1 MLFQK
6 KSLPKSKPL
15 KARDNKP
22 LWRWSHIHLIF
33 FFLSVCSLLTL
44 LISIILYA
52 LISLNIPSIKSIA
65 SYQPPATTL
74 IYSNAD
80 ILIGRSY
87 SENRQLV
94 DLKQVPKLVAKAF
107 VAAEDARFFEH
118 PGVDGWSILRALI
131 RNITS
136 GSRGQGGSTITQQ
149 VARSLLLSP
158 EKTYIRKVK
167 EAILA
172 YRIDKKLSKNEILH
186 IYMNQIY
193 LGEGAYGIG
202 AAAKTYFGKDVNQ
215 LDLAEIAVLAG
226 LPQAPSR
233 YSPFKHYN
241 KAKRRQA
248 YVLNR
253 MAEDGYISPTA
264 ARRAYKEALLLAPQ
278 GGLPE
283 EASYFVQY
291 VKNYLTT
298 KYGYKKLQQGGLKIF
313 TTVDLQLQR
322 AATSQV
328 RQGVTLWGARHP
340 DNKTGSPEAS
350 LVCIDVQTGHVLAL
364 VGGVNFANS
373 QFDRATQ
380 AKRQPGSAFKPL
392 VYATAFNKGFLPN
405 SIIIDEPITFTTN
418 NQTWEPRNFSGSFYG
433 PTTLRNALVHSR
445 NIPAIKL
452 LREIGVS
459 ETVTMAK
466 AMGIDSPLK
475 PNLSLALGSSE
486 LSLLELTSAYTV
498 FANNGRYSP
507 PLFIKKIIDRN
518 GTVLEENTAH
528 HTQVMTEESAFQ
540 TTYLLKSAIEEG
552 TGKNARGIPFSAG
565 KTGTTDRNMDA
576 WFIGYNPSIATGVWV
591 GHDQHIS
598 LGPNETGGRAA
609 APIWRK
615 FMAEAI
621 KTYQSHDFKIPNSIT
636 FIPINKESGD
646 FEYLNTDDSLWEAF
660 AKGNMKRW
668 SERSQE

>member
-1 MLFQK
+1 MLFRK
-6 KSLPKSKPL
+6 KSSPKHKTRTPRTTKPV
-15 KARDNKP
+15 
-22 LWRWSHIHLIF
+22 WYWSHIHLIF
-33 FFLSVCSLLTL
+33 FFLSVSFLLTL
-44 LISIILYA
+44 LISISLYA

-65 SYQPPATTL
+65 SYQPPATSH
-74 IYSNAD
+74 IYSNSD

-87 SENRQLV
+87 SENRHLV

-131 RNITS
+131 RNVTS

-149 VARSLLLSP
+149 VARSLLLTP

-202 AAAKTYFGKDVNQ
+202 AAAKTYFGKEVNQ
-215 LDLAEIAVLAG
+215 LDLAEIAILAG

-283 EASYFVQY
+283 ETGHFVQY
-291 VKNYLTT
+291 VKNYVTT

-313 TTVDLQLQR
+313 TTVDLQLQK
-322 AATSQV
+322 AATSKV
-328 RQGVTLWGARHP
+328 RQGVALWGARHP
-340 DNKTGSPEAS
+340 DNKTGPPEAS
-350 LVCIDVQTGHVLAL
+350 LVCIDVHTGHVLAI
-364 VGGVNFANS
+364 VGGINFDNS

-380 AKRQPGSAFKPL
+380 ARRQPGSAFKPL

-418 NQTWEPRNFSGSFYG
+418 GQTWEPQNFSSNFYG
-433 PTTLRNALVHSR
+433 PTTLRNALVHSY
-445 NIPAIKL
+445 NITSIKL
-452 LREIGVS
+452 LQEIGVG
-459 ETVTMAK
+459 ETIAMAK
-466 AMGIDSPLK
+466 SMGIESPLK

-486 LSLLELTSAYTV
+486 VSLLELTNAYTV
-498 FANNGRYSP
+498 FANNGNYSP
-507 PLFIKKIIDRN
+507 PLFIKKIIDRD
-518 GTVLEENTAH
+518 GTILEQNTPH
-528 HTQVMTEESAFQ
+528 HVRVMTEESAFQ
-540 TTYLLKSAIEEG
+540 TTYLLKAAIEEG

-565 KTGTTDRNMDA
+565 KTGTTDRYMDA
-576 WFIGYNPSIATGVWV
+576 WFIGYTPSVATGVWV

-598 LGPNETGGRAA
+598 LGANETGGRAA
-609 APIWRK
+609 APIWLK
-615 FMAEAI
+615 FMTEAI
-621 KTYQSHDFKIPNSIT
+621 KSYKSQDFKIPSNIT
-636 FIPINKESGD
+636 FIPINKETGD

-660 AKGNMKRW
+660 VKGNLKRW
-668 SERSQE
+668 SERDQN